1 MSQVN
6 LKNPNNLISFKANNI
21 HLTLKVSRKGL
32 DVLISLG
39 IREKSGMLLSSSST
53 PPNFLED

>member
-32 DVLISLG
+32 DVLIG